1 MNLGPARRLGFL
13 FHLFVVFIILI
24 YFILPGQVL
33 AAPTPTPTLPPLA
46 NPNTA
51 VWGDVDPIV
60 TEVGKSA
67 DRARQ
72 LLWWVF
78 QHPGIHT
85 APVLAQIWAIARN
98 IVLVFVVMVIVAFGV
113 SLILGRRRGAIGPV
127 FSGITSP
134 IFGVNI
140 PIIFFRIAG
149 ILIYVM
155 FSYIIIVALIQTSDI
170 IMRFFIETVGGKD
183 LFNIIFSGAG
193 NTEANYQTFR
203 GFRDVNP
210 ESLEMINTSLF
221 YIRFTSFTYNAM
233 SVILVLRTV
242 FLWFMLILSPF
253 LALLMPFV
261 FIRNVGWIWIGVF
274 FQWIFYGPLFALF
287 LAALTRIWVSGIPYG
302 FDFSRV
308 NDDSGQVYRTAINI
322 LWGGPAQTLSPGNS
336 ANYVDTYA
344 EYFIAL
350 IMLWAAII
358 LPWLL
363 LRIFRDYCCSMIAAG
378 TNTLS
383 SIFDRLRQYPV
394 PPPPQPITPTTTSGM
409 AVELPFRQKIE
420 EKVKEVQRVRIEE
433 ITNISNVSTNEI
445 ARSMDLSVSRL
456 ADVSRMETN
465 MMKKAEVAS
474 YLNKIR
480 IPERLAQPEDREKFK
495 QVREELVSRALKGD
509 RVAQTLLAASDR
521 QTRAMAN
528 QILTSVTAAP
538 AKISAAVPQ
547 IKIEVEVPAVT
558 NRAVVE
564 QVASKSNISEIRIKD
579 ILSRITTEQISDVNR
594 VKEVA
599 RSSGV
604 SEEKVKEIVKEADQV
619 WKSTFADYA
628 QQVKQVAE
636 VANVS
641 EEKTR
646 QVLSNITVADVSNE
660 EKVKEVAKTSGF
672 TEDKVKEIVRTV
684 ERVQQTKDILA
695 KSDIIDQISQQNSI
709 SDTTTKRIILSI
721 SESELANTE
730 KVSEVAKINKVT
742 EEKVK
747 DVVKASEKISQEQIA
762 ARERQEIEKIS
773 SRTSLSAEVVKQVLS
788 NISES
793 QISEVTKVKEVAR
806 MANIA
811 EDKVKEIVRTKSLLK
826 EVKPSVIPTVVSE
839 DLVQKVAHA
848 SNVSVNTARQVLT
861 TISTEQL
868 TDTEK
873 VSQVA
878 KTTGLTTNKI
888 TEIVS
893 NYKTEAEARVPVTA
907 PTVSV
912 EDYEEVKSMWLKH
925 YRSAPVPVS
934 ETIKNRPDWLISEQ
948 RKLTN
953 ITNLM
958 SSVNPQLKQQGLE
971 KVSEI
976 LPFMLLGGFTEAEIM
991 TYIKA
996 KLEADR
1002 QVLDELE
1009 LEEKV
1014 KEKTKEEL
1022 KKEEEETYVEV
1033 GKKEEMTKAEELK
1046 QESQVPGEGRERKMD
1061 RNVEEGKVSGSGGQG
1076 KDKVS

>member
-274 FQWIFYGPLFALF
+274 FQWLFYGPLFALF

>member
-33 AAPTPTPTLPPLA
+33 AAPTPTPTLPPIA

-274 FQWIFYGPLFALF
+274 FQWLFYGPLFALF